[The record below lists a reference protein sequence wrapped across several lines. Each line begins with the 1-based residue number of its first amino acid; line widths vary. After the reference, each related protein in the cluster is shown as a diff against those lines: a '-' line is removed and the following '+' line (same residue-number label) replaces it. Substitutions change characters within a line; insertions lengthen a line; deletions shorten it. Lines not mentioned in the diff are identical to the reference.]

1 LLWVASFCSKRVLQ
15 HPRTE
20 PFDVQVYGAAKLD
33 QRFDLLLVI
42 LCLMILLR
50 VLPSGENLLAQAADF
65 IFHSMGHGT
74 LDLETSAPLVYMSRS
89 ICGLQRFV

>member
-1 LLWVASFCSKRVLQ
+1 VPSFYSKGVIDHTGAQ
-15 HPRTE
+15 A
-20 PFDVQVYGAAKLD
+20 FDVQVYGAAKLD
-33 QRFDLLLVI
+33 QPFDLLLVI

-65 IFHSMGHGT
+65 IFHSTGHAT
-74 LDLETSAPLVYMSRS
+74 LDLETSAPLVYISRS